1 MDTLDAMQVFLR
13 VVQTGTFS
21 AAGRQLGLSPA
32 SVFRAVNSLE
42 EKVGARLLN
51 RSTRCLTLTEA
62 GELYAAKADAILDD
76 IADLNSELSR
86 LQLTPR
92 GILRVH
98 TRVSL
103 GTRHIAPILPAFL
116 VRYPELKIDLRLSD
130 GQVDLTGE
138 NIDVAIGFGPMIGTS
153 LMTRKLV
160 ASPRV
165 VCASR
170 AYLDRNGIP
179 STPADLT
186 RHNCLTFRSLEG
198 QPIWRF
204 LRGHEH
210 TEIRVSG
217 NLQADYGEVLRDA
230 ALADLGIVL
239 LPTWTVGDDLEA
251 RRLIGM
257 LLDYRASP
265 FSFDHDVQV
274 VTHRGRHRTLKVR
287 LFLEYLVDAFAAKQG
302 WANIKARSGEMPAGG
317 TISLHDRDDETSDRH
332 I

>member
-1 MDTLDAMQVFLR
+1 MDTLQAMQVFLR
-13 VVQTGTFS
+13 VVQTGSFS
-21 AAGRQLGLSPA
+21 ATGRQLGLSPA
-32 SVFRAVNSLE
+32 SIFRAINSLE
-42 EKVGARLLN
+42 DKVGARLLN
-51 RSTRCLTLTEA
+51 RSSRRLTLTEA
-62 GELYAAKADAILDD
+62 GDLYATKVDAILDD
-76 IADLNSELSR
+76 IADLNNELSQ
-86 LQLTPR
+86 LQLAPR

-103 GTRHIAPILPAFL
+103 GTRHIAPVLPAFL
-116 VRYPELKIDLRLSD
+116 ARHPELKIDLRLSD

-170 AYLDRNGIP
+170 AYVDRNGIP
-179 STPADLT
+179 ATPADLC
-186 RHNCLTFRSLEG
+186 RHNCLTFRSQEG

-239 LPTWTVGDDLEA
+239 LPTWTVGDDLESH
-251 RRLIGM
+251 RLVGM
-257 LLDYRASP
+257 LLDYQASP
-265 FSFDHDVQV
+265 FSFDHDVQI
-274 VTHRGRHRTLKVR
+274 VTHRKRHRTLKVQI
-287 LFLEYLVDAFAAKQG
+287 FLEYLTDVFASKQR
-302 WANIKARSGEMPAGG
+302 WANIKERSAEICDTGNIILGEC
-317 TISLHDRDDETSDRH
+317 DD
-332 I
+332 